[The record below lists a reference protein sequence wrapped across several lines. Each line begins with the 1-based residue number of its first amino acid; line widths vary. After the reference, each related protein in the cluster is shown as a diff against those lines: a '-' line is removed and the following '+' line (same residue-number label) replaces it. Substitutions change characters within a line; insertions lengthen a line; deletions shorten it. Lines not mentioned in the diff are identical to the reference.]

1 MSNSLDARERK
12 EGEKDGR
19 KEGGISRE
27 MTPFRGA
34 TSHVSTRRREAKRA
48 TATANAGKVFHFLAH
63 WRKRFCRCANANAMI
78 NP

>member
-27 MTPFRGA
+27 MTPFRSA

-48 TATANAGKVFHFLAH
+48 TATANAGKVFHFLSFSPIGERDFAGAQMPT
-63 WRKRFCRCANANAMI
+63 R
-78 NP
+78 